1 MSTNKRMIA
10 AIMAA
15 LVIWGV
21 YLAVGSTGYFIEASL
36 LDARK
41 SFIVAT
47 CMTSFLAMWVFV
59 LHAVDKRAATASANL
74 AGTVS
79 SAESG
84 AENMVYVPSPRVWS
98 RAGLMT
104 LLIGVIG
111 LLFWGAAIFSW
122 PTMIDDQL
130 ATEPNA
136 DKSSALLVTTVL
148 GWLAAVSMVVAATSG
163 MIALSNPRTLRGKW
177 FGLIGLLLC
186 AGSLIGFVVR
196 MTP

>member
-21 YLAVGSTGYFIEASL
+21 YLAIGSTGYFIESSL

-59 LHAVDKRAATASANL
+59 LHAVDKRAATEATKLADAADGVAEIPASK
-74 AGTVS
+74 
-79 SAESG
+79 
-84 AENMVYVPSPRVWS
+84 VWS
-98 RAGLMT
+98 KAGLTT
-104 LLIGVIG
+104 LLIGGAG
-111 LLFWGAAIFSW
+111 LLLWLAAVVSW
-122 PTMIDDQL
+122 PTMVDGQL
-130 ATEPNA
+130 AADENA
-136 DKSSALLVTTVL
+136 GTSSALLITTVL
-148 GWLAAVSMVVAATSG
+148 GWLAAVSMVAAATSG
-163 MIALSNPRTLRGKW
+163 MIALSNPRALRGKW
-177 FGLIGLLLC
+177 LGLIGLLLC